1 MQANAPTVQGALE
14 QALGTLTGESV
25 RVALAGRTDAGVHAK
40 GQVAAFNTNSRLPL
54 DTFGRGTNAI
64 LPLDVSVR
72 AVAEVPPQFDPRR
85 HALSRLYRYTLHLG
99 HQRPGLLRDFA
110 WHPRVTLNL
119 APMAEAAH
127 RLVGA
132 HDFASFAQPSEA
144 RRRQTERHVTRAE
157 LRRKGELAL
166 FDIEANAFL
175 TQMVRRIVGALVEVG
190 SEKRTQVQFV
200 SLLDDPQ
207 PGAASVVAPA
217 HGLCLMK
224 VRYQNDLF
232 V

>member
-1 MQANAPTVQGALE
+1 
-14 QALGTLTGESV
+14 
-25 RVALAGRTDAGVHAK
+25 
-40 GQVAAFNTNSRLPL
+40 
-54 DTFGRGTNAI
+54 
-64 LPLDVSVR
+64 
-72 AVAEVPPQFDPRR
+72 
-85 HALSRLYRYTLHLG
+85 
-99 HQRPGLLRDFA
+99 
-110 WHPRVTLNL
+110 VTLNL

-127 RLVGA
+127 GLVGA
-132 HDFASFAQPSEA
+132 HDFASFAQRSGA
-144 RRRQTERHVTRAE
+144 HRRQTERHVTRAE

-166 FDIEANAFL
+166 FDIEANAVL

-190 SEKRTQVQFV
+190 SEKRTHVQFV

-207 PGAASVVAPA
+207 PGAASIVAPA